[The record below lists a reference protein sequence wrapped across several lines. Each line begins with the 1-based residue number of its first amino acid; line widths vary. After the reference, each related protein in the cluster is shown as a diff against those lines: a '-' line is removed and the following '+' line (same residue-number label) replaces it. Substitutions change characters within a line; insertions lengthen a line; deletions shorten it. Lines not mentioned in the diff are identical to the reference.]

1 MNRRRKEVVVKKL
14 IVLGVAGLVMVGSLS
29 CGWTRAEK
37 GAAIGAGAG
46 TVIGAVIGDKAG
58 NTAVGAIL
66 GAAVGGTAGA
76 FIGNY
81 MDQQAAQLEKDL
93 ENAKVERIGEGIKV
107 TFDSGILFDF
117 DKSSLR
123 PASQEQ
129 IRKFAEALKKYED
142 TDILIAGHTDATGS
156 DDYNMRL
163 SRQRAE
169 SVASYLEQ
177 LSVTRTR
184 LTITGLG
191 ETQPIATN
199 DTAEGQQLNRR
210 VEVAIYAN
218 AKLKET
224 AKEQTQG

>member
-1 MNRRRKEVVVKKL
+1 VKTF
-14 IVLGVAGLVMVGSLS
+14 IVLSLAGLLMVGSLS

-46 TVIGAVIGDKAG
+46 GVIGGVIGDKAG

-81 MDQQAAQLEKDL
+81 MDKQAAELEQEL
-93 ENAKVERIGEGIKV
+93 EDARIERIGEGIKV

-123 PASQEQ
+123 LASQEQ

-142 TDILIAGHTDATGS
+142 TDIFIAGHTDATGS
-156 DDYNMRL
+156 DDYNMTL

-177 LSVTRTR
+177 LGVSRVR
-184 LTITGLG
+184 LTLSGLG

>member
-1 MNRRRKEVVVKKL
+1 VKKL
-14 IVLGVAGLVMVGSLS
+14 IVLGLAGVLMLGNLS

-46 TVIGAVIGDKAG
+46 GVIGAAIGNKAG

-76 FIGNY
+76 FIGDY
-81 MDQQAAQLEKDL
+81 MDKQAAELEKDL

-117 DKSSLR
+117 DKSTLR

-129 IRKFAEALKKYED
+129 IRKFADALKKYED
-142 TDILIAGHTDATGS
+142 TDVLIAGHTDATGS
-156 DDYNMRL
+156 DDYNLTL

-169 SVASYLEQ
+169 SVANYLEG
-177 LSVTRTR
+177 LGVGRTR
-184 LTITGLG
+184 FTITGLG
-191 ETQPIATN
+191 EAQPVASN

-218 AKLKET
+218 AKLKEA
-224 AKEQTQG
+224 AKEKTQG

>member
-1 MNRRRKEVVVKKL
+1 VKKL
-14 IVLGVAGLVMVGSLS
+14 IVLGLAGLLMLGNLS

-46 TVIGAVIGDKAG
+46 GVIGAAIGNKAG

-76 FIGNY
+76 FIGDY
-81 MDQQAAQLEKDL
+81 MDKQAAELQKEL
-93 ENAKVERIGEGIKV
+93 ENARIELIGEGIKV

-117 DKSSLR
+117 DKSTLR

-129 IRKFAEALKKYED
+129 IRKFADALKKYED
-142 TDILIAGHTDATGS
+142 TDVLIAGHTDATGS
-156 DDYNMRL
+156 DDYNLML
-163 SRQRAE
+163 SRRRAE
-169 SVASYLEQ
+169 SVANYLESLGVSQ
-177 LSVTRTR
+177 TRF
-184 LTITGLG
+184 TIMGFG
-191 ETQPIATN
+191 EAQPVASN

-218 AKLKET
+218 AKLKEA
-224 AKEQTQG
+224 AKEKTQG

>member
-1 MNRRRKEVVVKKL
+1 VKKL
-14 IVLGVAGLVMVGSLS
+14 VVLGLAGLLMLGNLS
-29 CGWTRAEK
+29 CGLTRAEK

-46 TVIGAVIGDKAG
+46 GVIGGVIGNKAG

-76 FIGNY
+76 FIGDY
-81 MDQQAAQLEKDL
+81 MDKQAAELQKDL
-93 ENAKVERIGEGIKV
+93 DNARVERIGEGIKV

-117 DKSSLR
+117 DKSTLR

-142 TDILIAGHTDATGS
+142 TDIFIAGHTDATGTE
-156 DDYNMRL
+156 DYNLTL

-169 SVASYLEQ
+169 SVGNYMEGLGVS
-177 LSVTRTR
+177 RTR
-184 LTITGLG
+184 FAITGFG
-191 ETQPIATN
+191 EAQPIASN
-199 DTAEGQQLNRR
+199 DSAEGQQLNRR

-218 AKLKET
+218 AKLKEI
-224 AKEQTQG
+224 AKEKTQG

>member
-1 MNRRRKEVVVKKL
+1 
-14 IVLGVAGLVMVGSLS
+14 
-29 CGWTRAEK
+29 
-37 GAAIGAGAG
+37 
-46 TVIGAVIGDKAG
+46 
-58 NTAVGAIL
+58 
-66 GAAVGGTAGA
+66 VGGTAGG

-81 MDQQAAQLEKDL
+81 MDKQAAELQQDL
-93 ENAKVERIGEGIKV
+93 ENARVERIGEGIKV

-117 DKSSLR
+117 DKSTLR

-142 TDILIAGHTDATGS
+142 TEIFVAGHTDATGTE
-156 DDYNMRL
+156 DYNLTL

-169 SVASYLEQ
+169 SVANYLEG
-177 LSVTRTR
+177 LGVSRTR
-184 LTITGLG
+184 FTISGLG

-199 DTAEGQQLNRR
+199 NTAEGQQLNRR

-218 AKLKET
+218 AKLKEI

>member
-1 MNRRRKEVVVKKL
+1 MKKL
-14 IVLGVAGLVMVGSLS
+14 IVLGLAGLLMAASLS

-46 TVIGAVIGDKAG
+46 GLIGGVIGDKAG
-58 NTAVGAIL
+58 NTAAGAIL

-81 MDQQAAQLEKDL
+81 MDKQAAELQEDL
-93 ENAKVERIGEGIKV
+93 DNARVERIGEGIKV

-117 DKSSLR
+117 DKSTLR
-123 PASQEQ
+123 PASEDQ
-129 IRKFAEALKKYED
+129 IRRFAEALKKYED
-142 TDILIAGHTDATGS
+142 TDIFIAGHTDATGS
-156 DDYNMRL
+156 EDYNLTL

-169 SVASYLEQ
+169 SVANYLGGLGVSY
-177 LSVTRTR
+177 SRFA
-184 LTITGLG
+184 ITGFG
-191 ETQPIATN
+191 EAQPIASNAT
-199 DTAEGQQLNRR
+199 TEGQQLNRR

-224 AKEQTQG
+224 AKEETGS

>member
-1 MNRRRKEVVVKKL
+1 MNREQMEVVVKKL
-14 IVLGVAGLVMVGSLS
+14 IVLGLVGVVMVASLS
-29 CGWTRAEK
+29 CGWTRAQK

-46 TVIGAVIGDKAG
+46 GVLGGVIGNKAG

-66 GAAVGGTAGA
+66 GAAVGGTAGG

-81 MDQQAAQLEKDL
+81 MDKQAAELQQDL
-93 ENAKVERIGEGIKV
+93 ENARVERIGEGIKV

-117 DKSSLR
+117 DKSTLR

-142 TDILIAGHTDATGS
+142 TEIFVAGHTDATGTE
-156 DDYNMRL
+156 DYNLTL

-169 SVASYLEQ
+169 SVANYLEG
-177 LSVTRTR
+177 LGVSRTR
-184 LTITGLG
+184 FTISGLG

-199 DTAEGQQLNRR
+199 NTAEGQQLNRR

-218 AKLKET
+218 AKLKEI

>member
-1 MNRRRKEVVVKKL
+1 VKKL
-14 IVLGVAGLVMVGSLS
+14 IVLGLAGLLMLGNLS

-46 TVIGAVIGDKAG
+46 GVIGAAIGNKAG

-76 FIGNY
+76 FIGDY
-81 MDQQAAQLEKDL
+81 MDKQAAELEKDL

-117 DKSSLR
+117 DKSTLR

-129 IRKFAEALKKYED
+129 IRKFADALKKYED
-142 TDILIAGHTDATGS
+142 TDVLIAGHTDATGS
-156 DDYNMRL
+156 DDYNLML
-163 SRQRAE
+163 SRRRAE
-169 SVASYLEQ
+169 SVANYLESLGVSQ
-177 LSVTRTR
+177 TRF
-184 LTITGLG
+184 TIMGFG
-191 ETQPIATN
+191 EAQPVASN

-218 AKLKET
+218 AKLKEA
-224 AKEQTQG
+224 AKEKTQG

>member
-1 MNRRRKEVVVKKL
+1 VKKL
-14 IVLGVAGLVMVGSLS
+14 IVLGLAGLLMLGNLS

-46 TVIGAVIGDKAG
+46 GVIGAAIGNKAG

-76 FIGNY
+76 FIGDY
-81 MDQQAAQLEKDL
+81 MDKQAAELQKEL
-93 ENAKVERIGEGIKV
+93 ENARVERIGEGIKV

-117 DKSSLR
+117 DKSTLR

-129 IRKFAEALKKYED
+129 IRKFADALKKYED
-142 TDILIAGHTDATGS
+142 TDVLIAGHTDATGS
-156 DDYNMRL
+156 DDYNLML
-163 SRQRAE
+163 SRRRAE
-169 SVASYLEQ
+169 SVANYLESLGVSQ
-177 LSVTRTR
+177 TRF
-184 LTITGLG
+184 TIMGFG
-191 ETQPIATN
+191 EAQPVASN

-218 AKLKET
+218 AKLKEA
-224 AKEQTQG
+224 AKEKTQG

>member
-1 MNRRRKEVVVKKL
+1 MKKL
-14 IVLGVAGLVMVGSLS
+14 IVFGLAGLLMLGSLG

-46 TVIGAVIGDKAG
+46 GVVGGVIGNKAG

-76 FIGNY
+76 FIGDY
-81 MDQQAAQLEKDL
+81 MDKQAAELQEDL
-93 ENAKVERIGEGIKV
+93 ENARVERIGEGIKV

-117 DKSSLR
+117 DKSTLR

-129 IRKFAEALKKYED
+129 IRTFADALKKYED
-142 TDILIAGHTDATGS
+142 TDIFVAGHTDATGS
-156 DDYNMRL
+156 EDYNLTL

-169 SVASYLEQ
+169 SVANYLEN
-177 LSVTRTR
+177 LGVSRAR
-184 LTITGLG
+184 FAITGFG
-191 ETQPIATN
+191 EAQPIASN
-199 DTAEGQQLNRR
+199 NSAEGQQLNRR

-218 AKLKET
+218 AKLKEV
-224 AKEQTQG
+224 AKEKTQG

>member
-1 MNRRRKEVVVKKL
+1 MNREQKEVVVKKL
-14 IVLGVAGLVMVGSLS
+14 IVLGLASVVMVASLS
-29 CGWTRAEK
+29 CGWTRAQK
-37 GAAIGAGAG
+37 GAVIGAGAG
-46 TVIGAVIGDKAG
+46 GVLGGVIGDKAG

-81 MDQQAAQLEKDL
+81 MDKQAAQLQQDL
-93 ENAKVERIGEGIKV
+93 ENARVERIGEGIKV

-117 DKSSLR
+117 DKSTLR

-142 TDILIAGHTDATGS
+142 TEIFVAGHTDATGTE
-156 DDYNMRL
+156 DYNLTL

-169 SVASYLEQ
+169 SVANYLEG
-177 LSVTRTR
+177 LGVSRTR
-184 LTITGLG
+184 FTISGLG

-199 DTAEGQQLNRR
+199 NTAEGQQLNRR

-218 AKLKET
+218 AKLKEI

>member
-1 MNRRRKEVVVKKL
+1 MKTF
-14 IVLGVAGLVMVGSLS
+14 IVLSLAGLLMVGSLS

-46 TVIGAVIGDKAG
+46 GVIGGVIGDKAG

-81 MDQQAAQLEKDL
+81 MDKQAAELEQEL
-93 ENAKVERIGEGIKV
+93 EDARIERIGEGIKV

-123 PASQEQ
+123 LASQEQ

-142 TDILIAGHTDATGS
+142 TDIFIAGHTDATGS
-156 DDYNMRL
+156 DDYNMTL

-177 LSVTRTR
+177 LGVSRVR
-184 LTITGLG
+184 LTLSGLG